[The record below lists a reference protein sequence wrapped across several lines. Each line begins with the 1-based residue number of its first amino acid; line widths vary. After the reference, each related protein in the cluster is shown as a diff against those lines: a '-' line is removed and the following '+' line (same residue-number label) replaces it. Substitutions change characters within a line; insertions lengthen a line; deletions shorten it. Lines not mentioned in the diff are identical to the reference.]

1 MTTIIILL
9 SVIAILLLV
18 VVIQFGVFLSRNYNS
33 QIGVD
38 MKLSAIN
45 SNAQSILNETAQ
57 TNARIDGFIH
67 AFKKLLEHNE
77 SIENFW
83 ASDSSLVIKLLKE
96 IRNCLT
102 QEINW
107 GELTDSQQSEILYRL
122 THPVVES
129 PFKPPFNP
137 TCDTTDKED

>member
-9 SVIAILLLV
+9 AVIAILLLV
-18 VVIQFGVFLSRNYNS
+18 VIIQFGVFLDRNYNS

-38 MKLSAIN
+38 VKLSAIN
-45 SNAQSILNETAQ
+45 SNVQSVLNEIAK
-57 TNARIDGFIH
+57 TNARIDGFIPV
-67 AFKKLLEHNE
+67 FKKLLEHNE

-83 ASDSSLVIKLLKE
+83 AANSSLVIKLLKE

-102 QEINW
+102 QDINW
-107 GELTDSQQSEILYRL
+107 GELTDNQKSEILYRL
-122 THPVVES
+122 THLVVES

-137 TCDTTDKED
+137 TCETTNKED